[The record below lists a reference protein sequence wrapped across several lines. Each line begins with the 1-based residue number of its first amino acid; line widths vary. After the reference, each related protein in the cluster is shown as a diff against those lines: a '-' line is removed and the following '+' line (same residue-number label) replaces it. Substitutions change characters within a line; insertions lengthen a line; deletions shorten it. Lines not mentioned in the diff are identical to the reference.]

1 MWGGWGDE
9 GGCPLRHG
17 GRGEASGWVHAN
29 APGIH
34 PGREPRPSSLAEC
47 DILADCAARSPW
59 AAPCLSI
66 PTQGW
71 SHMSDPIEAVQAPLN
86 PNIPDVRPGDTVSVH
101 VRITEGNRERIQEF
115 RGTVIRMRKGGNH
128 ASFTVRRTAS
138 HGIGV
143 ERTFLLRSPRIE
155 KVEIQRRA
163 KVRRAQLYF
172 LRDRTGKRARLEE
185 KRDN

>member
-1 MWGGWGDE
+1 
-9 GGCPLRHG
+9 
-17 GRGEASGWVHAN
+17 
-29 APGIH
+29 
-34 PGREPRPSSLAEC
+34 
-47 DILADCAARSPW
+47 
-59 AAPCLSI
+59 
-66 PTQGW
+66 
-71 SHMSDPIEAVQAPLN
+71 MSDPIQAVQAALN
-86 PNIPDVRPGDTVSVH
+86 PNIPDMRPGDTVSVH
-101 VRITEGNRERIQEF
+101 VRITEGNRERVQEF

-128 ASFTVRRTAS
+128 ANFTVRRTAS